1 MKKRFAKLIGIIISA
16 ALVFSAVPF
25 AVSART
31 TDIFVSAQSIEDN
44 GALWAIQSALNRAG
58 EQNRE
63 SDNTIKVVIEPGEYE
78 LNGTLHIF
86 SNTWLSM
93 YDVKLTRGPYCKNML
108 VTGYDD
114 TVNTGAMGYYYR
126 GITIEG
132 GVFDGNNSYS
142 NTMLKVVHSKNFVMK
157 NLTIQN
163 NKNAHMMEVAGVD
176 GFTTVGCKLYNQ
188 VLESNTG
195 SYEAI
200 QFDVL
205 KSGNMQGCRSEDL
218 CIKNVLIENC
228 EFENVPRGVG
238 SHTAVHNNPH
248 NTIVIRNNTFK
259 DIGSVAIQ
267 TLGWANCSI
276 VNNTIDNAPRSIAV
290 YSLVAEG
297 YGTILPSAFA
307 AEGDTE
313 QHFSDEYIAQKT
325 NILIANNTITNG
337 GLNND
342 PYSSYEKAAISVL
355 GSKVVNSTDYSGASG
370 RLPVGEYPCD
380 TVTIKN
386 NLLDLKEGSGIRVEH
401 SKTISVD
408 SNVIYCTKTSSTSNY
423 YGVVFRDGVNPA
435 NIIKNYI
442 STPVVNGIHI
452 DSCTLNYISG
462 NEIISAGKYGM
473 GTYASS
479 IGTIQN
485 NDVYYSKS
493 EGIAILSASK
503 VNTKISEN
511 RVSSSSYGIH
521 ISGDSA
527 AKLID
532 KNLTYN
538 CQTNIGYASST
549 GLVKLGTNYTANA
562 ALTTFAVD
570 SKMVNLGIGESW
582 RIGKTVTPA
591 NAITTFNY
599 TNSNPE
605 VASVDSTGRITGKA
619 PGTTSIIMKSAN
631 GKGLVIN
638 VTVINADA
646 QAIFGDVD
654 GDGYVTS
661 ADSALLGNY
670 ISGIGESEIVLSNAD
685 VTADGQVNAADRIV
699 LARYVDRMEGY
710 TALPHSVSGQSAQS
724 CAVSVDS
731 ATAKRG
737 QIVEVNIM
745 LDDNPGIATMDLDI
759 EYNSDVLE
767 LLEVVDNS
775 LIEGATAAHAD
786 KLQTPYHL
794 SWENDLGGN
803 ISIATGKLVTL
814 KFRVSE
820 NAEAGEYTI
829 TVNQNSAEVY
839 NGDVVQIPCTGGVG
853 IITVA
858 EDEPVIGD
866 VDGSGVVDIDD
877 ALLLQKHIAK
887 YTDGG
892 KPLIDENDEAV
903 MNIADVNRDGIISV
917 SDVTL
922 IQQYIAGIIAGFGEA

>member
-1 MKKRFAKLIGIIISA
+1 MKKGFAKLTGILICA
-16 ALVFSAVPF
+16 ALIISAVPF
-25 AVSART
+25 AVSAKT
-31 TDIFVSAQSIEDN
+31 TEIFVSAERIEDY
-44 GALWAIQSALNRAG
+44 GAAWAIQSALNIAN
-58 EQNRE
+58 EQSRE

-108 VTGYDD
+108 VTGNDD
-114 TVNTGAMGYYYR
+114 TVNTGATGYYYR
-126 GITIEG
+126 GITLEG
-132 GVFDGNNSYS
+132 GTIDGNNAYS
-142 NTMLKVVHSKNFVMK
+142 NTMVKVVHAKNFVMK
-157 NLTIQN
+157 NLTLQN
-163 NKNAHMMEVAGVD
+163 NKNAHIMEVAGVD
-176 GFTTVGCKLYNQ
+176 GFTAVGGGLYNQ

-218 CIKNVLIENC
+218 SIKNALIENC
-228 EFENVPRGVG
+228 TFENVPRGVG

-259 DIGSVAIQ
+259 DIGSVAVQ

-297 YGTILPSAFA
+297 YGTILPGDFA
-307 AEGDTE
+307 AEGNTE
-313 QHFSDEYIAQKT
+313 QHYSNDYIPQKT
-325 NILIANNTITNG
+325 NILIANNVITNG
-337 GLNND
+337 GQNND

-355 GSKVVNSTDYSGASG
+355 GSKVVNSTVYSGGSG
-370 RLPVGEYPCD
+370 GLPVGEYPCD
-380 TVTIKN
+380 TVTVKN
-386 NLLDLKEGSGIRVEH
+386 NLLDLKEGSGVRVEH

-408 SNVIYCTKTSSTSNY
+408 SNVIYCTKTSATTNF

-435 NIIKNYI
+435 NITKNYI
-442 STPVVNGIHI
+442 SNPAVNGIHI

-485 NDVYYSKS
+485 NDVYYSKT
-493 EGIAILSASK
+493 EGIAILSSSK
-503 VNTKISEN
+503 VTTKISEN
-511 RVSSSSYGIH
+511 RVSSSNYGIH

-570 SKMVNLGIGESW
+570 SKTVNLGIGESW

-599 TNSNPE
+599 TNSNPD
-605 VASVDSTGRITGKA
+605 VASIDNTGKITA
-619 PGTTSIIMKSAN
+619 KAAGTTSIIMKSAN

-670 ISGIGESEIVLSNAD
+670 ISRLGDYDNINLINAD
-685 VTADGQVNAADRIV
+685 VDRDRKVTASDRII
-699 LARYVDRMEGY
+699 LTRYVDRDPDISS
-710 TALPHSVSGQSAQS
+710 LPYAPLNQDDIRARFSFNSVQ
-724 CAVSVDS
+724 
-731 ATAKRG
+731 AKAGDR
-737 QIVEVNIM
+737 VELTLS
-745 LDDNPGIATMDLDI
+745 LDENPGIATVDLDVDFDS
-759 EYNSDVLE
+759 NALKLVDVI
-767 LLEVVDNS
+767 DNG
-775 LIEGATAAHAD
+775 LIEGATPAHSD
-786 KLQTPYHL
+786 HFESPYRL
-794 SWENDLGGN
+794 SWENDLAKTD
-803 ISIATGKLVTL
+803 SSATGTLVTL
-814 KFRVSE
+814 VFEIDE
-820 NAEAGEYTI
+820 NATEGEYAV
-829 TVNQNSAEVY
+829 TVDPNTAEVY
-839 NGDVVQIPCTGGVG
+839 STSLNRADCFVSRGSVEVVK
-853 IITVA
+853 
-858 EDEPVIGD
+858 DEPLIGD

-892 KPLIDENDEAV
+892 RPLIDESDEAM
-903 MNIADVNRDGIISV
+903 MNIADVNRDGILSV
-917 SDVTL
+917 SDVTM
-922 IQQYIAGIIAGFGEA
+922 IQQYIAGIITDFS

>member
-1 MKKRFAKLIGIIISA
+1 MKKVFAKLTVILIISA
-16 ALVFSAVPF
+16 LIISAVPF
-25 AVSART
+25 AVSAKT
-31 TDIFVSAQSIEDN
+31 TDIVVSAESIAEY
-44 GALWAIQSALNRAG
+44 GAAWAIQSALNLAN
-58 EQNRE
+58 EQSRE

-78 LNGTLHIF
+78 LNGTLHIY

-93 YDVKLTRGPYCKNML
+93 YDVKLRRGPYCKNMI
-108 VTGYDD
+108 VTGNDD
-114 TVNTGAMGYYYR
+114 TVNTGATGYYYR
-126 GITIEG
+126 GITLEG
-132 GVFDGNNSYS
+132 GIIDGNNAYN
-142 NTMLKVVHSKNFVMK
+142 NTMVKVVHAKNFVMK
-157 NLTIQN
+157 NLTLQN
-163 NKNAHMMEVAGVD
+163 NKNAHIMEVAGVD
-176 GFTTVGCKLYNQ
+176 GFTAVRCGIYNQ

-218 CIKNVLIENC
+218 SIKNALIENC
-228 EFENVPRGVG
+228 TFENVPRGVG

-248 NTIVIRNNTFK
+248 DTIVIRNNRFK
-259 DIGSVAIQ
+259 DIGSVAVQ

-276 VNNTIDNAPRSIAV
+276 VNNNIDNAPRSIAV
-290 YSLVAEG
+290 YSLVSEG
-297 YGTILPSAFA
+297 YGTILSSDFA
-307 AEGDTE
+307 AEGNTE
-313 QHFSDEYIAQKT
+313 QHYSNGYIPQKT
-325 NILIANNTITNG
+325 NILIANNVITNG

-342 PYSSYEKAAISVL
+342 KYSSYEKAAISVL
-355 GSKVVNSTDYSGASG
+355 GSKVVNSTVYSGGSG
-370 RLPVGEYPCD
+370 GLPVGEYPCD
-380 TVTIKN
+380 TVTVKN
-386 NLLDLKEGSGIRVEH
+386 NLMNLKEGSGVRVEH

-408 SNVIYCTKTSSTSNY
+408 SNVIYCTKTSSTANY

-442 STPVVNGIHI
+442 SNPAVNGIQI

-473 GTYASS
+473 GTYSS
-479 IGTIQN
+479 TIGTIQN
-485 NDVYYSKS
+485 NDVYYSKN

-570 SKMVNLGIGESW
+570 SKTVNLGIGESW

-670 ISGIGESEIVLSNAD
+670 ISRLGDYDNINLINAD
-685 VTADGQVNAADRIV
+685 VDRDRKVTASDRII
-699 LARYVDRMEGY
+699 LTRYVDRDPDISS
-710 TALPHSVSGQSAQS
+710 LPYAPLNQDDIRARFSFNSVQ
-724 CAVSVDS
+724 
-731 ATAKRG
+731 AKAGDR
-737 QIVEVNIM
+737 VELTLS
-745 LDDNPGIATMDLDI
+745 LDTNPGIATADLDVDFDS
-759 EYNSDVLE
+759 NTLKLVDVI
-767 LLEVVDNS
+767 DNG
-775 LIEGATAAHAD
+775 LIEGATPAHSD
-786 KLQTPYHL
+786 HFESPYRL
-794 SWENDLGGN
+794 SWENDL
-803 ISIATGKLVTL
+803 AKTDCYKTGELVTL
-814 KFRVSE
+814 VFE
-820 NAEAGEYTI
+820 
-829 TVNQNSAEVY
+829 
-839 NGDVVQIPCTGGVG
+839 
-853 IITVA
+853 VA
-858 EDEPVIGD
+858 EDADPGHHAVNARTSEVYSSSLNLADSFVMSGMVEVVKDEPLIGD
-866 VDGSGVVDIDD
+866 VDDSGAVDVDD

-903 MNIADVNRDGIISV
+903 MNIADVNRDGLLSV

-922 IQQYIAGIIAGFGEA
+922 IQKYIAGIITDFGEA